1 MCPAVPTIT
10 FFIALFF
17 IIVAP
22 VRAQDPPAAASDEI
36 PTFKTGVVD
45 VRLDVQ
51 VTQGAKLVKKL
62 QKEDFI
68 VKDEGAPQN
77 LAGFAHGTDKLSL
90 LLLLDIS
97 GSMTRYLAQIS
108 RTAREAMKFLQ
119 PGDRVAVMVFAK
131 KSELHQEFSDNLA
144 ETARRMANPVEGHDV
159 GAGTQINQ
167 AVLDAAR
174 YMDKNAGPD
183 GRRAILILTDN
194 LSISYM
200 LPDQRVIKALNE
212 ADTVLDA
219 IVVGRGIR
227 PDAKAGQNTDFTP
240 ADVFHLAGETGGEAV
255 KADRADTSFKE
266 MVERIRSRYTLAYHA
281 PEAQPGT
288 YRHISVDLTAE
299 ARKWYPAAVIH
310 ARPGYFVK

>member
-1 MCPAVPTIT
+1 M
-10 FFIALFF
+10 
-17 IIVAP
+17 
-22 VRAQDPPAAASDEI
+22 

-51 VTQGAKLVKKL
+51 VTQGSKLVKKL
-62 QKEDFI
+62 QKEDFV
-68 VKDEGAPQN
+68 VKDEGVQQN
-77 LAGFAHGTDKLSL
+77 LAAFAHGTDKLSL

-97 GSMTRYLAQIS
+97 GSMTRYLNQIA

-131 KSELHQEFSDNLA
+131 KSELHQGFSDNLA
-144 ETARRMANPVEGHDV
+144 DTARKIASAVEDHDV

-167 AVLDAAR
+167 AVLDAAK
-174 YMDKNAGPD
+174 YMDKNAGPE

-200 LPDQRVIKALNE
+200 LPDNRVIRALNE
-212 ADTVLDA
+212 ADTVLDG
-219 IVVGRGIR
+219 IVVGRAIR
-227 PDAKAGQNTDFTP
+227 PDPAKAGQNTDFTP
-240 ADVFHLAGETGGEAV
+240 ADVFHLADETGGEAI

-281 PEAQPGT
+281 PDAQPGS
-288 YRHISVDLTAE
+288 YRHISVELTTE
-299 ARKWYPAAVIH
+299 ARKWYPAAMIH

>member
-1 MCPAVPTIT
+1 M
-10 FFIALFF
+10 
-17 IIVAP
+17 
-22 VRAQDPPAAASDEI
+22 

-62 QKEDFI
+62 QKDDFI
-68 VKDEGAPQN
+68 VKDEGAPQS

-97 GSMTRYLAQIS
+97 GSMTRYLTQIS

-144 ETARRMANPVEGHDV
+144 ETARRMADPVEGHDV
-159 GAGTQINQ
+159 GAGTQINR
-167 AVLDAAR
+167 AVLDAAH

-200 LPDQRVIKALNE
+200 LSDARVIKALNE

-219 IVVGRGIR
+219 IVVGRAIR
-227 PDAKAGQNTDFTP
+227 PDQANTGQNTDFTP
-240 ADVFHLAGETGGEAV
+240 ADVFHLAEETGGEAI

-288 YRHISVDLTAE
+288 YRHIAVDLTAE